1 MKPSIFEP
9 RTGGVLLHL
18 SSVPGAFGVGDL
30 GPGAHDA
37 LGWMVRTGLTW
48 WQMLPVGPI
57 GPGDSPYASTSSFAG
72 EPLFISIDGLVRD
85 RLLPRS
91 ALRAAPALSRGS
103 SRYAA
108 ARSAKWPRF
117 EQAFEAFR
125 RKGGLRS
132 SSFKAFERRQRF
144 WLPGWRAFMKDEQG
158 LHAFLQFAFDAQW
171 CELKQAAAD
180 KGIRLLGDVPIFVS
194 LDSADV
200 QSNPSLFRLDRRGR
214 PTVVTGVPPD
224 CFSADGQL
232 WGHPHYRWSEHRRT
246 GYRWWIERVRA
257 AVERFDAVRIDHFIG
272 FFHAYEIPGSATTA
286 RQGTW
291 KRAPGRA
298 LLGAMEHALGSLPLI
313 AEDLGALTPPV
324 VALRDDFGL
333 PGMKLLHNAF
343 YGDDSGEA
351 PHRHPR
357 HCVCYPG
364 THDNDTTVGWWKQ
377 LQPAAKARARAY
389 MGWDG
394 SDPAAQLNRL
404 AFTSPANTAIVAMQ
418 DALSLG
424 AEARMNLPGTAS
436 GNWHWRLQSR
446 GAASLRL
453 DAAERLRSLGVL
465 TGRTRAGA
473 R

>member
-1 MKPSIFEP
+1 MKPSIFGT
-9 RTGGVLLHL
+9 RSGGVLLHL

-37 LGWMVRTGLTW
+37 LAWVVRSGLTW

-91 ALRAAPALSRGS
+91 ALRASPALARGS

-108 ARSAKWPRF
+108 ARAAKWPLF
-117 EQAFEAFR
+117 GQAFEAFR

-132 SSFKAFERRQRF
+132 SAFRAFERRQRF
-144 WLPGWRAFMKDEQG
+144 WLPGWRAFMKDTQG

-171 CELKQAAAD
+171 TELKAASAA

-194 LDSADV
+194 LESADV
-200 QSNPSLFRLDRRGR
+200 QSNPELFRLDRHGR

-246 GYRWWIERVRA
+246 GFRWWIERVRA

-272 FFHAYEIPGSATTA
+272 FHHAYEIPGNATTA
-286 RQGTW
+286 RDGVW
-291 KRAPGRA
+291 KRAPGRE
-298 LLGAMEHALGSLPLI
+298 LLGALERALGTLPLI

-364 THDNDTTVGWWKQ
+364 THDNDTTVGWWTQ
-377 LQPAAKARARAY
+377 LQPAAKARACAY
-389 MGWDG
+389 MGLDG
-394 SDPAAQLNRL
+394 GDPAAQLNRL

-418 DALSLG
+418 DALGLG

-436 GNWHWRLQSR
+436 GNWHWRLQR
-446 GAASLRL
+446 TGAASLRPHE
-453 DAAERLRSLGVL
+453 AYRLRALGVL
-465 TGRTRAGA
+465 TGRLRAGG
-473 R
+473 

>member
-1 MKPSIFEP
+1 MKQSIFDA

-30 GPGAHDA
+30 GSGAHDA
-37 LGWMVRTGLTW
+37 LDWIARTGLTW

-103 SRYAA
+103 SRYAV

-144 WLPGWRAFMKDEQG
+144 WLPGWRAFMRDEQG

-171 CELKQAAAD
+171 SELKQAAAA

-200 QSNPSLFRLDRRGR
+200 QSNPSLFRLDRHGR

-286 RQGTW
+286 REGTW
-291 KRAPGRA
+291 KRAPGRE
-298 LLGAMEHALGSLPLI
+298 LLGAIERAIGSLPLI

-364 THDNDTTVGWWKQ
+364 THDNDTTVGWWQQ

-418 DALSLG
+418 DALGLG

-446 GAASLRL
+446 GAASLRS
-453 DAAERLRSLGVL
+453 DAADRLKALAVL
-465 TGRTRAGA
+465 TGRARAGA

>member
-1 MKPSIFEP
+1 MKPSIFDV

-37 LGWMVRTGLTW
+37 LAWVARTGLTW

-72 EPLFISIDGLVRD
+72 EPLFISVDGLVRD

-91 ALRAAPALSRGS
+91 VLRASPALARGS

-108 ARSAKWPRF
+108 ARAAKWPLF
-117 EQAFEAFR
+117 GQAFEAFR
-125 RKGGLRS
+125 RKGGVRS
-132 SSFKAFERRQRF
+132 AAYRAFERRHRF
-144 WLPGWRAFMKDEQG
+144 WLPGWRAFMKDTQG

-171 CELKQAAAD
+171 TELKAASAS

-200 QSNPSLFRLDRRGR
+200 QSNPGLFRLDRHGR

-246 GYRWWIERVRA
+246 GFRWWIERVRA

-272 FFHAYEIPGSATTA
+272 FHHAYEIPGNATTA
-286 RQGTW
+286 RDGVW
-291 KRAPGRA
+291 KRAPGRE
-298 LLGAMEHALGSLPLI
+298 LLGALERVLGRLPLI

-364 THDNDTTVGWWKQ
+364 THDNDTTVGWWTQ
-377 LQPAAKARARAY
+377 LQPAAKARACAY

-394 SDPAAQLNRL
+394 GDPAAQLNRL

-418 DALSLG
+418 DALGLG
-424 AEARMNLPGTAS
+424 AQARMNLPGTAS
-436 GNWHWRLQSR
+436 GNWHWRLQR
-446 GAASLRL
+446 TGAASLRP
-453 DAAERLRSLGVL
+453 AAADRLRALAAL
-465 TGRTRAGA
+465 TGRLRAGA
-473 R
+473 